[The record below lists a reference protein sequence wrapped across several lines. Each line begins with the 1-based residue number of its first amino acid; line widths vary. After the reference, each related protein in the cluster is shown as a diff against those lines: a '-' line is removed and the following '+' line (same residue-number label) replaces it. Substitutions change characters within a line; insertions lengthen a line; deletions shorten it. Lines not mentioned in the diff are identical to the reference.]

1 MLQPKL
7 DWHSGKG
14 FQIDCIGVLE
24 ELEGAEGLVGCVLM
38 KESVELAIGK

>member
-24 ELEGAEGLVGCVLM
+24 ELEGAEGLVGRVLM
-38 KESVELAIGK
+38 KESVKLAIGK